1 MLSTLFLSFPIFASM
16 HLPHFYAPT
25 ALLYTLTAVLDFYRA
40 VMHPPRFYTPW
51 PRFQTPTAL
60 LCTNRA
66 FIHPDHGSSPTA
78 LLYTHRVLY
87 TYRAFI
93 CLPHLSASMA
103 ILCTY
108 CAFMHLHVP
117 QFYAPTVLLCTHRT
131 YRAWSLVLLVFK
143 LCAPAWT
150 LIWNNRIRPHPHAPI
165 ALEV

>member
-1 MLSTLFLSFPIFASM
+1 MLSTLFLSFPIFAFM

-93 CLPHLSASMA
+93 YLPHLSAPTA

-117 QFYAPTVLLCTHRT
+117 QFYAPTVFFMHPPHLSRLK
-131 YRAWSLVLLVFK
+131 SS
-143 LCAPAWT
+143 T
-150 LIWNNRIRPHPHAPI
+150 LGIQAMCSSMNID
-165 ALEV
+165 LKQ